1 MHPRFLNF
9 VKKVPVDL
17 FSPSNKYSWKK
28 ITVLFTSGF
37 LLARCGKKQAWFV
50 SSTNNDFEWLQK
62 KPLENS
68 PESFTSSW
76 VRMSEKHLRTFSNN
90 PKTDFYARS
99 TSESQEKPTLKRSN
113 YVYHFFV
120 ASLLLPFY
128 NLCFIYQPVYKKYL
142 TSSWIRAETAI
153 LYGSCKNWYSSR
165 MNGSSYLCL

>member
-1 MHPRFLNF
+1 MHPRFLTF

-37 LLARCGKKQAWFV
+37 FSHVAEKKSKPDLFR
-50 SSTNNDFEWLQK
+50 LQTMILSDLK

-68 PESFTSSW
+68 PEPSTSSW
-76 VRMSEKHLRTFSNN
+76 VRMSEKHLKTFSNY

-128 NLCFIYQPVYKKYL
+128 NLCFIYQPVYKK
-142 TSSWIRAETAI
+142 IFDEFMN
-153 LYGSCKNWYSSR
+153 KSR
-165 MNGSSYLCL
+165 NGDSLWLL